1 MGVIDPLLPVALYGS
16 GPSRTSL
23 NGPGAD
29 IDDDKT

>member
-1 MGVIDPLLPVALYGS
+1 MAVGDSLLPIALYGS